1 MSKATVTLKHLHHQN
16 EHQVG
21 LYFSYNTSLIQAVK
35 RIIGARWSRSNK
47 CWYVKN
53 NPANLQSIFSIFK
66 GIAWIDKE
74 DFFKHESQVES
85 RVIKPKNIKSPKRK
99 NIPEEYAKTLIRR
112 RYSESTL
119 KIYTSYFS
127 EFVNHFPD
135 IDLDQLTDDHIRQFQ
150 DYLVNVRKVATNTQ
164 NQAIN
169 AINPVG
175 SI

>member
-1 MSKATVTLKHLHHQN
+1 MPKATITLKHLHHRN
-16 EHQVG
+16 EHQIG
-21 LYFSYNTSLIQAVK
+21 LYFSYNTVLIETVK
-35 RIIGARWSRSNK
+35 KIHGARWSRSNK

-53 NPANLQSIFSIFK
+53 NPDNLKKIFEVFRGKATIH
-66 GIAWIDKE
+66 KE
-74 DFFKHESQVES
+74 DFFNSTPLSAKKE
-85 RVIKPKNIKSPKRK
+85 IKKAATKR
-99 NIPEEYAKTLIRR
+99 IPEEYTKTLIRK

-119 KIYTSYFS
+119 KIYTSYFR

-135 IDLDQLTDDHIRQFQ
+135 LDLDQLTDDHIRQFQ
-150 DYLVNVRKVATNTQ
+150 DYLVSVKKVATNTQ